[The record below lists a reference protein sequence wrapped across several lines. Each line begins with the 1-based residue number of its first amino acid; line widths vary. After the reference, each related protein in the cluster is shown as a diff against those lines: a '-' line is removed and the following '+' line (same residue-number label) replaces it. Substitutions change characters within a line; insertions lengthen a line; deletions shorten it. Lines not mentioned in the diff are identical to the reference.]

1 MAASAWAVH
10 DKAKLYVG
18 NKVIDFDLDTFY
30 MILGLDGGNMHAVTT
45 DPYLSVTS
53 EVATN
58 FGYNQGIHIDNL
70 ITNNSWADSGS
81 TVTFDHDDVVW
92 TADQGDIT
100 ARYAAVVDD
109 SVGPTPVDKPVIC
122 SSLLDTAPADV
133 TATDGNTFTVQ
144 INVSG
149 VFTLA

>member
-18 NKVIDFDLDTFY
+18 NKVIDFDLDVFY

-45 DPYLSVTS
+45 DPYSAVTS

-92 TADQGDIT
+92 TAVGGDIT

-109 SVGPTPVDKPVIC
+109 DIAAPVIKPLIC
-122 SSLLDTAPADV
+122 SSLLDISLADV